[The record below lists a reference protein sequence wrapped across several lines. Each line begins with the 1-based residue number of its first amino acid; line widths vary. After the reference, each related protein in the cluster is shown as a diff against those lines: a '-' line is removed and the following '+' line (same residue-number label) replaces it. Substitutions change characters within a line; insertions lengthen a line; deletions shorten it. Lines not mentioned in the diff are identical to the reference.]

1 MIYKFYGGIHPFR
14 NLLRSHTCIQKTSAN
29 SLHLLSHFDH
39 MPVRIIKAHDSLSP
53 GVFDCR
59 MNILQKIQ
67 FLCFLDK
74 CIKIIFLKI
83 NLRIIGTIRY
93 WFSGELL
100 PAFLGLQRQ
109 AACQHSIGTQIRN
122 SAQPQNLAVKFFGAL
137 DILYNKQRVLHFH
150 MAGTAVTHTV
160 CGSVR
165 LQKSDAAGGQQLIF
179 TVPKLE

>member
-1 MIYKFYGGIHPFR
+1 MVVGIIETD
-14 NLLRSHTCIQKTSAN
+14 NT
-29 SLHLLSHFDH
+29 
-39 MPVRIIKAHDSLSP
+39 LSP
-53 GVFDCR
+53 CVRHHRMHVFERRDR
-59 MNILQKIQ
+59 TELLGKSVE
-67 FLCFLDK
+67 
-74 CIKIIFLKI
+74 IIFLKI
-83 NLRIIGTIRY
+83 NIRIIGTIRY

-109 AACQHSIGTQIRN
+109 AAGQHSIGTQIRN
-122 SAQPQNLAVKFFGAL
+122 GAQPQNLAVKFFGAL